1 MRAVWQLWLQ
11 PFRQMLLGALLLQL
25 AWLVGAILLGCV
37 PATDVRFA
45 GVTGT
50 LLAFG
55 AWFWFIVLGLCLR
68 GLCRPENFLLPDFRK
83 RLAVVGVLQI
93 AQWVLLPMLAAVLLG
108 VPHAVLGGA
117 AILLMAAIGLAA
129 SSARYI
135 NLLVWGLFVLAGWR
149 PGLASQVAMA
159 MIASPWAAPLALL
172 LATLIAS
179 LSLRATLRIEDRET
193 DDSPLENAQ
202 LGRSRA
208 RNLDGTPARRG
219 KLGKRI
225 GAIFDG
231 TSQRA
236 MQQALARYRRKPSWH
251 LRMVLVRRL
260 LLPHDNP
267 QAIALRLLLV
277 AAIVTFYVVA
287 VMHRQRF
294 NAAMVGAYAILLGL
308 SRFPQLGRGM
318 RQMRPNLADLYLT
331 LAPPTRADY
340 QQTLLE
346 ALVVLVPVTALST
359 VAYTGLGIVLT
370 HAAEPL
376 RMLLAAAIVS
386 VGASLTALAVHLIG
400 PEGSFGRGLVD
411 LGVTLGAMAV
421 YWGGY
426 WLLGVLGHA
435 IGGGVLLLVTL
446 GFGLGVWTSARRE
459 YLRRPPCFDAPL
471 AG

>member
-11 PFRQMLLGALLLQL
+11 PFRQMLVGALLLQL
-25 AWLVGAILLGCV
+25 AWLAGAILLGCA
-37 PATDVRFA
+37 PAIDVGFA
-45 GVTGT
+45 GAAAM
-50 LLAFG
+50 LFAFG

-68 GLCRPENFLLPDFRK
+68 GLCRPESFLLPDFRK
-83 RLAVVGVLQI
+83 RLAMVGGLQV
-93 AQWVLLPMLAAVLLG
+93 AQWALLPTLAAVLLG

-117 AILLMAAIGLAA
+117 AILLLAAIGLA
-129 SSARYI
+129 SSSTRYI
-135 NLLVWGLFVLAGWR
+135 TLLVWGLFVLAGWQ
-149 PGLASQVAMA
+149 PGLASQIAKA
-159 MIASPWAAPLALL
+159 LIASPWAVPLALL
-172 LATLIAS
+172 LTVLIAS
-179 LSLRATLRIEDRET
+179 LSLRAMLRIEDRET
-193 DDSPLENAQ
+193 DSSPLENVQ

-208 RNLDGTPARRG
+208 RSMDGTPARRG
-219 KLGKRI
+219 KLARYI
-225 GAIFDG
+225 GALFDG

-236 MQQALARYRRKPSWH
+236 MEQALGRFRQRPTWR
-251 LRMVLVRRL
+251 LRTVLVRRL

-267 QAIALRLLLV
+267 QAIALRLVLV
-277 AAIVTFYVVA
+277 AAIVTFYVFA

-294 NAAMVGAYAILLGL
+294 NAVMVGAYAVLLGL

-340 QQTLLE
+340 QQTLLD
-346 ALVVLVPVTALST
+346 ALVVLVPITVLST

-370 HAAEPL
+370 HAADPL
-376 RMLLAAAIVS
+376 RMLLDAAIVS

-400 PEGSFGRGLVD
+400 PENNLGRGLVD

-426 WLLGVLGHA
+426 WLLGALGYA
-435 IGGGVLLLVTL
+435 IGSGVLLLVTL
-446 GFGLGVWTSARRE
+446 GFGLGVWSSARRE

>member
-1 MRAVWQLWLQ
+1 MKAVWQLWLQ
-11 PFRQMLLGALLLQL
+11 PCRQFILVAVLMQL
-25 AWLVGAILLGCV
+25 AWLGGAVALGCV
-37 PATDVRFA
+37 GAFGA
-45 GVTGT
+45 GAAGAAAM
-50 LLAFG
+50 LFGFG
-55 AWFWFIVLGLCLR
+55 AWFWFTMLGLSLR
-68 GLCRPENFLLPDFRK
+68 SLCRPEGFLLPDFRR
-83 RLAVVGVLQI
+83 RLFLAGMLHV
-93 AQWVLLPMLAAVLLG
+93 AQWALLPTLAALLLGVPYAMPGGAAVLLF
-108 VPHAVLGGA
+108 
-117 AILLMAAIGLAA
+117 AAIGLAA

-135 NLLVWGLFVLAGWR
+135 NLLVWGLFVLAGLQ
-149 PGLASQVAMA
+149 PGLASQIGKAV
-159 MIASPWAAPLALL
+159 IASPWAVPLALL
-172 LATLIAS
+172 LAILIAS
-179 LSLRATLRIEDRET
+179 LSLRATLRIEDRDT
-193 DDSPLENAQ
+193 DSSPLENAQ

-208 RNLDGTPARRG
+208 RSLDGTPVRRG
-219 KLGKRI
+219 KLARRI

-236 MQQALARYRRKPSWH
+236 MEQALARYRRKPTWH

-277 AAIVTFYVVA
+277 AAIVTFYVLA

-294 NAAMVGAYAILLGL
+294 NAVVVGAYAILLGL

-340 QQTLLE
+340 QQTLLD
-346 ALVVLVPVTALST
+346 ALVVLVPITVLST

-376 RMLLAAAIVS
+376 RMLLDAAIVS

-421 YWGGY
+421 YWSGY
-426 WLLGVLGHA
+426 WLLGALGHA
-435 IGGGVLLLVTL
+435 IGSSVLLLVTL

-471 AG
+471 A

>member
-11 PFRQMLLGALLLQL
+11 PCRQMLVGALLLQL
-25 AWLVGAILLGCV
+25 TWLVAAILLGCA
-37 PATDVRFA
+37 PAV
-45 GVTGT
+45 GVGIASVTAT
-50 LLAFG
+50 LLGFG
-55 AWFWFIVLGLCLR
+55 AWFWFTVLGLCLR
-68 GLCRPENFLLPDFRK
+68 GLCRPESFLLPGFRR
-83 RLAVVGVLQI
+83 RLALVGALQV
-93 AQWVLLPMLAAVLLG
+93 AQWVLLPTLAALLLG

-117 AILLMAAIGLAA
+117 AVLLLAAIGLAA

-135 NLLVWGLFVLAGWR
+135 NLLVWGLFVLAGWQ
-149 PGLASQVAMA
+149 PGLASQVAKA
-159 MIASPWAAPLALL
+159 LIASPWAVPLALL
-172 LATLIAS
+172 LTILIAK
-179 LSLRATLRIEDRET
+179 LSLRTMLRIEDRET
-193 DDSPLENAQ
+193 DSSPLENAQ
-202 LGRSRA
+202 LGRARA

-219 KLGKRI
+219 KLARRI

-236 MQQALARYRRKPSWH
+236 MEQALARYRRKPTWH
-251 LRMVLVRRL
+251 LRTVLVRRL

-294 NAAMVGAYAILLGL
+294 NAVVVGAYAILLGL

-340 QQTLLE
+340 QQTLLD
-346 ALVVLVPVTALST
+346 ALVVLVPITALST
-359 VAYTGLGIVLT
+359 LAYTGLGIVLT

-376 RMLLAAAIVS
+376 RMLLDAAIVS

-400 PEGSFGRGLVD
+400 PESSFGRGLVD

-426 WLLGVLGHA
+426 WLLGALGHA
-435 IGGGVLLLVTL
+435 IGSGVLLLVTL
-446 GFGLGVWTSARRE
+446 GFGLGVWSSARRE

-471 AG
+471 A

>member
-11 PFRQMLLGALLLQL
+11 PWRQTTVIAVLMQL
-25 AWLVGAILLGCV
+25 AWLGGAAALGCV
-37 PATDVRFA
+37 PAFGTGAA
-45 GVTGT
+45 GAAA
-50 LLAFG
+50 LLFGFG
-55 AWFWFIVLGLCLR
+55 AWFWFTMLGLCLR
-68 GLCRPENFLLPDFRK
+68 GLCRPESFLLPGFRR
-83 RLAVVGVLQI
+83 RLDWVGALEI
-93 AQWVLLPMLAAVLLG
+93 AQWALLPMLAALLLG
-108 VPHAVLGGA
+108 APHAVLGGA
-117 AILLMAAIGLAA
+117 AILLLAAIGLAA

-149 PGLASQVAMA
+149 PGLASQVGRALV
-159 MIASPWAAPLALL
+159 ASPWAVPLALL
-172 LATLIAS
+172 LAVLIAS
-179 LSLRATLRIEDRET
+179 LGLRAMLRIEDRET
-193 DDSPLENAQ
+193 DSSPLENAQ
-202 LGRSRA
+202 LGRSRG
-208 RNLDGTPARRG
+208 RGMDGTPVRRG

-236 MQQALARYRRKPSWH
+236 MEQALARYRRKPTWR

-294 NAAMVGAYAILLGL
+294 NAVTVGAYAILLGL

-340 QQTLLE
+340 QQTLLD
-346 ALVVLVPVTALST
+346 ALAILVPITVLST
-359 VAYTGLGIVLT
+359 LAYTGLGIVLT
-370 HAAEPL
+370 HAAEPV
-376 RMLLAAAIVS
+376 RMLLDAAIVS

-400 PEGSFGRGLVD
+400 PEGSFGRGVVD
-411 LGVTLGAMAV
+411 LVVTFGGMAV

-426 WLLGVLGHA
+426 WLLGALGLA
-435 IGGGVLLLVTL
+435 FGSAALLLVTL